1 MTPFMEKPEENISR
15 RQSGDRHGHRRPRL
29 KFFLL
34 GGRRKSARRGGDKKE
49 FIYVDQY
56 RTWLLFVIILLLI
69 LSISDGLFTLHL
81 IDLGAIEKNPLMA
94 YFLSL
99 GAWPFMIAKFIL
111 TCSGILV
118 LLVFHNFY
126 SGLLRIH
133 IISVIPAFVA
143 IFLFVPFWQLFLHI
157 LTN

>member
-15 RQSGDRHGHRRPRL
+15 RQSGDRRRHRRPRL

-34 GGRRKSARRGGDKKE
+34 GGRRRSARRGGDKKE

-56 RTWLLFVIILLLI
+56 RSWLLFVIILLLV
-69 LSISDGLFTLHL
+69 LSTSDGLFTLHL

-99 GAWPFMIAKFIL
+99 GAWPFMIAKFLL
-111 TCSGILV
+111 TCFGILV

-126 SGLLRIH
+126 SSLLRIH
-133 IISVIPAFVA
+133 IITVIPALVA
-143 IFLFVPFWQLFLHI
+143 IFMAILFWQFFLHI
-157 LTN
+157 MAN